1 MKENSKFSIL
11 FVDDEENILSA
22 LKRFFIKENYQVAT
36 AISGKI
42 ALGLLANT
50 QVNLALI
57 DLAMPGMDG
66 LTLLEKIKKS
76 YPETVVIMLT
86 GHGEVS
92 DAVKA
97 IKLGAADFILKPSSP
112 EELRTKI
119 VHFYQIWKLKHNN
132 DELKDELANHFQFD
146 SMLGNSAV
154 MIKLKK
160 MIAQVGPGDAAIL
173 IQGETGTGK
182 ELIARAIHNHSERKK
197 NAFIPVDCA
206 ALNETL
212 MESEL
217 FGHVKGAFTGAHI
230 ASQGLFK
237 AADGGTLFLDEIGEL
252 PISMQVKLLRSI
264 QEKEIRP
271 VGSTKTTPVDARIVS
286 ATNRDLSEEIVKGN
300 FREDL
305 YYRINMIDL
314 SPPPLRERA
323 DDIIL
328 LARSFIKRFQHAAS
342 PVRDIA
348 TETIDYLLTYKWP
361 GNIREL
367 ENVIR
372 RAISLGKSEL
382 ILPDN
387 LPDAIYT
394 NRTETSVPPVQ
405 RHSGDASMESYE
417 KAAINSALTM
427 SSNNRKEAAAILGI
441 GEATLY
447 RKLKKYFDQ

>member
-1 MKENSKFSIL
+1 
-11 FVDDEENILSA
+11 
-22 LKRFFIKENYQVAT
+22 
-36 AISGKI
+36 
-42 ALGLLANT
+42 
-50 QVNLALI
+50 
-57 DLAMPGMDG
+57 
-66 LTLLEKIKKS
+66 
-76 YPETVVIMLT
+76 
-86 GHGEVS
+86 
-92 DAVKA
+92 
-97 IKLGAADFILKPSSP
+97 LGAADFILKPSSP

-119 VHFYQIWKLKHNN
+119 AHFYQIWKLKHSNG
-132 DELKDELANHFQFD
+132 ELKDELANHFQFD
-146 SMLGNSAV
+146 SMLGNSAI

-182 ELIARAIHNHSERKK
+182 ELIARAIHSHSERKK

-271 VGSTKTTPVDARIVS
+271 VGSTKTIPVDARIVS

-328 LARSFIKRFQHAAS
+328 LARSFIKQFQHAAS

-387 LPDAIYT
+387 LPDTIYT
-394 NRTETSVPPVQ
+394 NRPETSVPPVQ
-405 RHSGDASMESYE
+405 LHSGDASMESYE

>member
-36 AISGKI
+36 ATSGKI
-42 ALGLLANT
+42 ALGLLVNT
-50 QVNLALI
+50 QVNIAFI
-57 DLAMPGMDG
+57 DLAIPGTDG

-97 IKLGAADFILKPSSP
+97 IKLGAEDFILKPSSP

-119 VHFYQIWKLKHNN
+119 VHFYQIWKLKHSN

-146 SMLGNSAV
+146 SMLGNSAA

-230 ASQGLFK
+230 ASPGLFK

-271 VGSTKTTPVDARIVS
+271 VGSTKTIPVDARIVS

-328 LARSFIKRFQHAAS
+328 LARSFIKQFQHAAS

-394 NRTETSVPPVQ
+394 NRPETSVPPVQ
-405 RHSGDASMESYE
+405 LHSGDASMESYE